1 MNVLLDKSR
10 ITPGR
15 LTRGRLA
22 QSAAL
27 SGCDISAERVS
38 TLIGGLYAGLLD
50 EARWASWLEELRAEV
65 LADQAV
71 LQLRCGMSEELG
83 MVLSCAAPDMPA
95 AECIGTDRL
104 GLQDGVTVVRASSG
118 ASVLAAELRMPDGVE
133 CRLRFFRL
141 SGADFGATDEMLL
154 AMLLPHLREAV
165 RMRARLAQVECERKL
180 WSATMDR
187 LAIGALILDERGQVL
202 RVTPMAESLMAAKDG
217 LFVAGGRLH
226 ASFPAEDRDLQ
237 TLVGETL
244 LRCAASAKP
253 RAMAINRPSGARGL
267 GLLIQPIAPDQAHA
281 SPHRAS
287 AVLFIRDPDAPGSI
301 GGGIGHEMM
310 RQLFDLTPA
319 ESAVALR
326 LASGQSLEEAAADL
340 AISRNTARAHLR
352 SIFSK
357 TGITRQTELV
367 RMLLNSVASLGC
379 AAPGGEV

>member
-1 MNVLLDKSR
+1 MNVLLEKSR
-10 ITPGR
+10 IATGR
-15 LTRGRLA
+15 LTRGRIV
-22 QSAAL
+22 QSTAL

-50 EARWASWLEELRAEV
+50 EARWADWLAELRGAV

-71 LQLRCGMSEELG
+71 LRLRCGMSEELG
-83 MVLSCAAPDMPA
+83 MVLSCAAPDMPS

-104 GLQDGVTVVRASSG
+104 GLPEGVAVVRAVSG
-118 ASVLAAELRMPDGVE
+118 ASVLAAELRMTDGVE
-133 CRLRFFRL
+133 CRLRFFRQA
-141 SGADFGATDEMLL
+141 GADFGPSEEMLL
-154 AMLLPHLREAV
+154 SMLLPHLREAV

-202 RVTPMAESLMAAKDG
+202 RVTPMADSLLAGKDG

-244 LRCAASAKP
+244 LRCSATTRP
-253 RAMAINRPSGARGL
+253 RAMAISRPSGARGL
-267 GLLIQPIAPDQAHA
+267 GVLIQPIAPDHAHA
-281 SPHRAS
+281 APHRAS
-287 AVLFIRDPDAPGSI
+287 AVLFIRDPDALGSI
-301 GGGIGHEMM
+301 GSGISHEMM

-326 LASGQSLEEAAADL
+326 LAGGQSLEEAAADL

-379 AAPGGEV
+379 ATPGGEA